1 MATNSELLIILFF
14 SAIGFVIY
22 KILERTI
29 SNNMLSKISNSLIV
43 IESIYLVF
51 NITTQEVYSP
61 STLEMIIFGLI
72 LSHMLAEGKKN
83 KKIKD
88 S

>member
-1 MATNSELLIILFF
+1 MATNSELFIILFF
-14 SAIGFVIY
+14 FAIGFVIY

-29 SNNMLSKISNSLIV
+29 SNSILSKISNSLIV

-51 NITTQEVYSP
+51 NLITQEVYSLSIP
-61 STLEMIIFGLI
+61 EMVIFGLI
-72 LSHMLAEGKKN
+72 LSHIMIDGKKN
-83 KKIKD
+83 KIKN